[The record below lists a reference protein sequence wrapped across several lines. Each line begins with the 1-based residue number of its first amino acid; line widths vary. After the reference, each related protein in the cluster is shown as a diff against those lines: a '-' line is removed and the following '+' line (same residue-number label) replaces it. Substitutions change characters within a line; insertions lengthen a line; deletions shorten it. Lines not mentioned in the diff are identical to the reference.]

1 LEQDAKK
8 AEGSFGEKSVLWAV
22 VRMCGDEI
30 KSLREKLG
38 MKKDLTGGKRLMES
52 LKWPSKSGEC
62 QKSVDKL
69 HRLVRTFEFALAV
82 SNQ

>member
-1 LEQDAKK
+1 
-8 AEGSFGEKSVLWAV
+8 
-22 VRMCGDEI
+22 MCGDEI

-38 MKKDLTGGKRLMES
+38 MKKDLMEGKRLMES
-52 LKWPSKSGEC
+52 LKWPFKSGGC